1 MSIRE
6 IRVEPLTR
14 PVCRAF
20 GDVIERDPRS
30 CLEINNG
37 EVLHQHDL
45 ARVDVT
51 AEDGRPVISIFQG
64 LRPAMLPFRLRLME
78 RHPVSS
84 QAFVPLDRSEFLIVV
99 AQRDARPATGNMR
112 GFLARHGQGVT
123 LHPGT
128 WHHSLIAL
136 HAADFLV
143 EDRSARG
150 EVFDQDYEEESIDDE
165 GIVVT
170 LDTDLR

>member
-1 MSIRE
+1 M
-6 IRVEPLTR
+6 
-14 PVCRAF
+14 
-20 GDVIERDPRS
+20 
-30 CLEINNG
+30 
-37 EVLHQHDL
+37 
-45 ARVDVT
+45 T
-51 AEDGRPVISIFQG
+51 AEDGRPVISIFQV

-78 RHPVSS
+78 RHPVSC

-99 AQRDARPATGNMR
+99 APRDARPAIGNMS
-112 GFLARHGQGVT
+112 GFVARHGQGVN

-128 WHHSLIAL
+128 WHHPLIAL

-143 EDRSARG
+143 VDRSAGG
-150 EVFDQDYEEESIDDE
+150 EVFDQDCEEESIDDE